1 MLYLS
6 PHCWGR
12 IGKGVKDKIFCILEV
27 ENEVFCLQWVLHSE
41 RKRQVLCSGRNLRT
55 QLCAA
60 QEKKIELNGKSFAP
74 QAISGKRYYEALI
87 GHPIDGFICR
97 DIIRAVGGIKMENR
111 AVVIGQQRAA

>member
-1 MLYLS
+1 MN
-6 PHCWGR
+6 
-12 IGKGVKDKIFCILEV
+12 GKYYVVDETSEHSF
-27 ENEVFCLQWVLHSE
+27 VL
-41 RKRQVLCSGRNLRT
+41 RKK
-55 QLCAA
+55 
-60 QEKKIELNGKSFAP
+60 EKIELNGKSFAP